1 MTLPPLHTSA
11 GLYIAWIGG
20 LCGAIVL
27 MLADVLPFR
36 PAFATAENFFS
47 CMVVLEIFFILL
59 LWPLFVPSIVREGV
73 RPPALLAYVGLLLLF
88 ALPLLMIAANV
99 AGVGAAGLVRSQ
111 LLVAALAVLGAGV
124 AARRP
129 SALPWYLLAVFWISA
144 AHPFW
149 AFLGDQLGAKAPAV
163 SVYLSPFWGA
173 VAERSAPAWVQSGLY
188 GVAGLVLLMLKPRK
202 DAAP

>member
-1 MTLPPLHTSA
+1 MTLPPLHKSA

-36 PAFATAENFFS
+36 PAFATPENFFS
-47 CMVVLEIFFILL
+47 CVVVLEIFFVLL
-59 LWPLFVPSIVREGV
+59 VWPLFVPSILREGV
-73 RPPALLAYVGLLLLF
+73 APPVLLAYVALLVLF
-88 ALPLLMIAANV
+88 ALPLVMIAANV
-99 AGVGAAGLVRSQ
+99 ASVEAGSLARSQ
-111 LLVAALAVLGAGV
+111 LLVAALAALGAGM
-124 AARRP
+124 AARLP

-163 SVYLSPFWGA
+163 SVYVSPFWGA
-173 VAERSAPAWVQSGLY
+173 VVERSAPAWVQAVLY
-188 GVAGLVLLMLKPRK
+188 GAAGLALLVLAPRK

>member
-1 MTLPPLHTSA
+1 MTLPPLHKSA

-36 PAFATAENFFS
+36 PAFATPENFFT

-59 LWPLFVPSIVREGV
+59 VWPLFVPAIVREGV
-73 RPPALLAYVGLLLLF
+73 PPPALLAHVGLLVLF

-99 AGVGAAGLVRSQ
+99 ASVGTAGLVRSQ

-129 SALPWYLLAVFWISA
+129 SALPWYLLAVFWIAA

-149 AFLGDQLGAKAPAV
+149 AFLADQLGAKAPAV
-163 SVYLSPFWGA
+163 SVYVSPFWGA
-173 VAERSAPAWVQSGLY
+173 VADQTAPAWVQTALY
-188 GVAGLVLLMLKPRK
+188 GVAGLLLLTLKSHK